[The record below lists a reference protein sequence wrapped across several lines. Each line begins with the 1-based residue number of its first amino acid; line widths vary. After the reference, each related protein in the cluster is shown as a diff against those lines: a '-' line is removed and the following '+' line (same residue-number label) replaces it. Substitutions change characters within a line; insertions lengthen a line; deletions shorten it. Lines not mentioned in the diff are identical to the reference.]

1 LTTCAS
7 PRYAFNAYEEDATEE
22 EHTASA
28 RSNGLMSAR
37 ARINAIRGPR
47 RPDDRNI
54 TQKRQGRSLAEARN
68 EPMRR
73 IAYWTSVAAIAAGCQ
88 QAPVTKPRILS
99 VQSPAGM
106 PPAAALNT
114 TRNNPLIVPTAPVA
128 PRTGVVAP
136 AVAVPIPQP
145 PPGVI
150 APPAGIQV
158 PAAPG
163 GVQGV
168 MQPNTIAPPPLQ
180 YQQPGGVVPV
190 VPGASSLKAP
200 ERLPGPVADSAE
212 AQNGDNH

>member
-1 LTTCAS
+1 
-7 PRYAFNAYEEDATEE
+7 
-22 EHTASA
+22 
-28 RSNGLMSAR
+28 
-37 ARINAIRGPR
+37 
-47 RPDDRNI
+47 
-54 TQKRQGRSLAEARN
+54 
-68 EPMRR
+68 MRR
-73 IAYWTSVAAIAAGCQ
+73 FAYWTSVAAIAAGCQ

-106 PPAAALNT
+106 PPPAALNT

-136 AVAVPIPQP
+136 SVAVPIPQP

-150 APPAGIQV
+150 APPAAVPV

-168 MQPNTIAPPPLQ
+168 TQPNTIAPPPLQ
-180 YQQPGGVVPV
+180 YQQPAVVAPV

-200 ERLPGPVADSAE
+200 ERLPGPVADS
-212 AQNGDNH
+212 GDEHKGGND